1 MLLME
6 YELWLGKFEKDD
18 FIWSLVKRFD
28 NYGDGYKYYKQF
40 VQEQIDLN
48 NDELVEEH
56 ESTRLD
62 IELRTDSKKINW
74 VGIYARKNINE

>member
-1 MLLME
+1 ME

-18 FIWSLVKRFD
+18 FVWSLVKRFD
-28 NYGDGYKYYKQF
+28 NYGDGYTYYKKF
-40 VQEQIDLN
+40 VQEQLDLDN
-48 NDELVEEH
+48 SELVEEH

-74 VGIYARKNINE
+74 TGIYARKNINE